1 VRFRNRWKGT
11 YEKVGERLERE
22 QEATKREE
30 RPILFELVC
39 KGLYPVIVVM
49 KDPADKC
56 SECRGEWWDFSPAFQ
71 HANGLPHFR
80 QWCLEHPGLVRERF
94 PEVIELVTEE
104 TLTEVR
110 V

>member
-1 VRFRNRWKGT
+1 VRFRQRWKDAH
-11 YEKVGERLERE
+11 EKVLERLDSEKE
-22 QEATKREE
+22 KE

-39 KGLYPVIVVM
+39 KGLYPVVVVM
-49 KDPADKC
+49 KDSADKC
-56 SECRGEWWDFSPAFQ
+56 SECKREWWDFTPAFQ

-80 QWCLEHPGLVRERF
+80 QWCLGHPGLVRERF
-94 PEVIELVTEE
+94 PEAIELVTEE